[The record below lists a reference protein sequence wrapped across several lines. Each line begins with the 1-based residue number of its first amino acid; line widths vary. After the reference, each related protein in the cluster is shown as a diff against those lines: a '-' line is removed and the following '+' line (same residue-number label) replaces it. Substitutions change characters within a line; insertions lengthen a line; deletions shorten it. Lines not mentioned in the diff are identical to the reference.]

1 MKDSDFRWVF
11 AGGGAGGLLALAMCL
26 IWPLVIAR
34 GQTPSQEEPE
44 EAFFIHEFHATLLEL
59 DCSVCHS
66 PAQEGSVELARPGH
80 DACLLCHQDAFET
93 EINPKICSQCH
104 STFPPTSNE
113 DLLPCPLYKKQR
125 AILFDFAH
133 AAHVDPRGRL
143 DPKTGFRADCTH
155 CHQFDEKGIFA
166 SFPGHAQC
174 ASCHSRPAIKP
185 DLTADSDTGD
195 CRQCHV
201 PEEIEN
207 PGFSK
212 ERRMIADHVVS
223 GVHVNLRFSHV
234 AHFRH
239 KQKYNLNCTTCHY
252 AVLTSTSL
260 EDLTLPQM
268 LDCVVCHQVGR
279 DLNASLRMSNCAV
292 CHIDTQFG
300 SLPPTHRVDV
310 KPPFHDERFRK
321 NHAEAAGEPG
331 AKCYACHPGVAPR
344 TTARE
349 ACIDCHQVMQ
359 PASHGLRW
367 RDNIHGKYAALDRH
381 ACATCHRTD
390 YCVRCHNQL
399 PRSHEPLAFFRA
411 GAHRNLAMLDQRA
424 CMTCHTFENNCGQCH
439 VRELRPPNQ

>member
-1 MKDSDFRWVF
+1 
-11 AGGGAGGLLALAMCL
+11 MCL
-26 IWPLVIAR
+26 VWPPVIAR

-44 EAFFIHEFHATLLEL
+44 EAFFLHEFHASLLEL
-59 DCSVCHS
+59 DCSVCHF
-66 PAQEGSVELARPGH
+66 PAQEGSLELARPGH

-113 DLLPCPLYKKQR
+113 DLLPYPLYKKQR
-125 AILFDFAH
+125 AILFDF
-133 AAHVDPRGRL
+133 
-143 DPKTGFRADCTH
+143 
-155 CHQFDEKGIFA
+155 
-166 SFPGHAQC
+166 S
-174 ASCHSRPAIKP
+174 
-185 DLTADSDTGD
+185 
-195 CRQCHV
+195 
-201 PEEIEN
+201 
-207 PGFSK
+207 PGFTK

-239 KQKYNLNCTTCHY
+239 KQEYNLNCTTCHS
-252 AVLTSTSL
+252 AVLTSASL

-268 LDCVVCHQVGR
+268 LDCVECHQVGR
-279 DLNASLRMSNCAV
+279 DLDATLRMSNCAV

-300 SLPPTHRVDV
+300 ALPPTHTVNV
-310 KPPFHDERFRK
+310 KPPFHDESFRK
-321 NHAEAAGEPG
+321 NHAEAAGEQG
-331 AKCYACHPGVAPR
+331 AKCYACHTNVAPR
-344 TTARE
+344 TTVRE

-367 RDNIHGKYAALDRH
+367 RDDTHGKYAALDRH
-381 ACATCHRTD
+381 TCATCHRTD